1 MALGISLYFSRNVCG
16 IAILMA
22 ALWMLRLINN
32 SNTEITAA
40 LCLSWLAILSMLAG
54 TFLLVIQQG
63 LIFVFRDRI
72 EHSANI
78 QGEQEKKKETLSSMQ
93 IAVSRE

>member
-22 ALWMLRLINN
+22 ALRMLHLINN

-40 LCLSWLAILSMLAG
+40 ICLSWLAISPRLAG
-54 TFLLVIQQG
+54 TFLLVFQQG
-63 LIFVFRDRI
+63 LFFVFNDRLK
-72 EHSANI
+72 H
-78 QGEQEKKKETLSSMQ
+78 MQ
-93 IAVSRE
+93 CKY